1 MSHTVAAATG
11 LSVITLRALSM
22 TRVLIIGFVAFAL
35 LVWVPVAFIVCF
47 IQALVATIKREWR
60 EELADGNERR

>member
-1 MSHTVAAATG
+1 MRR
-11 LSVITLRALSM
+11 I
-22 TRVLIIGFVAFAL
+22 LIIGFVAFAL